1 MPSPTSPA
9 NASRP
14 TLPPPRKAQFKEK
27 PETVIVDSGQPAACT
42 APRAQLDSV
51 DSKPAW
57 LRRVAAA
64 RSEKEKRGTGK
75 GKRRNKG
82 KGKGKGKKQ

>member
-14 TLPPPRKAQFKEK
+14 TLSPPRKVQFKEK
-27 PETVIVDSGQPAACT
+27 PETVIADSGQPVAFT

-57 LRRVAAA
+57 LRRVEAA
-64 RSEKEKRGTGK
+64 RSEKEKRGKGK